1 MVLWDT
7 LVDISILLFILEL
20 RALQTIMSNIQDVI
34 SKLTLKRRD
43 DSLIVT
49 VSLTS
54 DPTCRTKG
62 APKIS
67 KPLSVKLQ
75 SRVITSILTVL
86 SGNTGNISPRTVI
99 QALPSDGLLLL
110 SSGLYFLVLP
120 SHPVNIGLI

>member
-1 MVLWDT
+1 
-7 LVDISILLFILEL
+7 
-20 RALQTIMSNIQDVI
+20 MSNIQDII

-43 DSLIVT
+43 DTLIVT
-49 VSLTS
+49 VSLTL

-99 QALPSDGLLLL
+99 QALPSVGLVLL
-110 SSGLYFLVLP
+110 SSGLYFPVLP
-120 SHPVNIGLI
+120 SHPVNIGLVYSTHKDDDI